1 MLESLL
7 PNQHSTT
14 FGTHKPSWRKTIP
27 EDWKKGVTNSEYWEQ
42 SRFCAELIVEQ
53 ADFDVVKLASL
64 VGNYHHLPSPAST
77 TLRGKLLSDHCLDLS
92 EQDRMPLWD
101 ALCKLIARHRK
112 FPESWVVIGE

>member
-1 MLESLL
+1 LLWEKPEEAWKLLESLL

-53 ADFDVVKLASL
+53 ADFDVVKLACRFSTE
-64 VGNYHHLPSPAST
+64 AS
-77 TLRGKLLSDHCLDLS
+77 
-92 EQDRMPLWD
+92 
-101 ALCKLIARHRK
+101 
-112 FPESWVVIGE
+112 V